1 MSKSR
6 AGLDGARARLLATAS
21 LALALGLV
29 VAPAPG
35 GQQTARLAVTI
46 LDDATGQGT
55 AVRVSL
61 TGPDGSVA
69 PVPEAAIAV
78 QYGRNDH
85 AEGFAS
91 QPDGAF
97 YVDGAFELDLEP
109 GTYRLSLSKGNE
121 YLAQEH
127 EIRLGAGDEVS
138 RTYRLE
144 RWVDMPKRGW
154 YSADD
159 HIHIRRSPRENP
171 LILKWVAAEDVH
183 VGALLQMGDFWTANF
198 YSQYAWGK
206 DGVYQVE
213 DRFLTSGQEEPR
225 THALGH
231 TISLGADDLVRFQD
245 QYYHYDQVFDRVREL
260 GGLAGYAH
268 QATSYYFRGYRGMTL
283 DVLRKKVDFVEVL
296 QFCGGFTTEPMR
308 NQTYYQFLDLGFKLT
323 ATAGSDFP
331 WCGTGGSN
339 AQIGNARFYT
349 KVDQPFTFERW
360 RASLKAGHTF
370 VSSGPVID
378 LTVNGR
384 IPGDELDVA
393 RGTTLSIVA
402 RAEGHPEQV
411 PLRELEIVGHGR
423 VLARVGAGE
432 AGQSAGRLTVELD
445 LPVDHGLWIAA
456 RTRAGDLQLAHTTPV
471 YVTVDGGGF
480 HNPKTAAHYL
490 DLNER
495 YLVELEHEMARR
507 TDDVSRQAW
516 RYREGLQ
523 KRIDHAR
530 GIIQDLR
537 ARFPKPPDPD
547 PGALAALP
555 TLRGRVAPGHGGSHP
570 GGRCGLRG
578 GSRARL
584 EPVAIGQRLENP
596 VLERQRPGPCG
607 RGPGGLRAD
616 GGAHP
621 IRRRPGCSRPRAS
634 AHRRCRRSGGRFRGV
649 HRLDGERSGSDAP
662 SGVDRGPPTR
672 GGPVHAGAPRVPERS
687 VSARGAVSSL
697 TLIVPDGE
705 TGAVYN
711 PRNLSFQE
719 ILQRVPWDR
728 LRL

>member
-1 MSKSR
+1 MS
-6 AGLDGARARLLATAS
+6 AGEAGFDRGRLLATAT
-21 LALALGLV
+21 LAVALGLIV
-29 VAPAPG
+29 SSAPG
-35 GQQTARLAVTI
+35 EQATARLAVTI
-46 LDDATGQGT
+46 LDDATGQET
-55 AVRVSL
+55 PVRVSL
-61 TGPDGSVA
+61 VGADGSTA
-69 PVPEAAIAV
+69 PVPQAAIAV

-91 QPDGAF
+91 QPDGGF
-97 YVDGAFELDLEP
+97 YVDGAFEVDLEP
-109 GTYRLSLSKGNE
+109 GAYRLLLSKGNE

-127 EIRLGAGDEVS
+127 EIDLGPGEEMS
-138 RTYRLE
+138 RSYRLE

-183 VGALLQMGDFWTANF
+183 VGALLQMGDFWTDNF

-206 DGVYQVE
+206 DGVYQVG

-245 QYYHYDQVFDRVREL
+245 QYYYYDQVFDRVREL

-308 NQTYYQFLDLGFKLT
+308 NQSYYQFLDLGFQLT

-331 WCGTGGSN
+331 WCGIEGSN
-339 AQIGNARFYT
+339 SQIGNARFYT
-349 KVDQPFTFERW
+349 KVGEPFTFERW
-360 RASLKAGHTF
+360 RESLKAGHTF

-471 YVTVDGGGF
+471 YVRVDGGGF
-480 HNPKTAAHYL
+480 HNPKTAGHYL

-523 KRIDHAR
+523 KRIDEAR

-537 ARFPKPPDPD
+537 ARVPQPPDGG

-555 TLRGRVAPGHGGSHP
+555 TLRDGWHLATEGRIPEAVAAYAKAQELDSSLSPSANVWRTLCWNGSVRGH
-570 GGRCGLRG
+570 
-578 GSRARL
+578 AA
-584 EPVAIGQRLENP
+584 E
-596 VLERQRPGPCG
+596 VLEACERMVELTPY
-607 RGPGGLRAD
+607 
-616 GGAHP
+616 GGAQDV
-621 IRRRPGCSRPRAS
+621 RGLARALT
-634 AHRRCRRSGGRFRGV
+634 GDV
-649 HRLDGERSGSDAP
+649 E
-662 SGVDRGPPTR
+662 
-672 GGPVHAGAPRVPERS
+672 
-687 VSARGAVSSL
+687 GAVADFEAFIAWTESDPDRTLRQEWIEALRRGEDPFTPELLESL
-697 TLIVPDGE
+697 SG
-705 TGAVYN
+705 
-711 PRNLSFQE
+711 R
-719 ILQRVPWDR
+719 
-728 LRL
+728 